1 MKLAG
6 GAIIF
11 VFSVLVGLILGER
24 KRNASR
30 ECAAFLEL
38 FRYVRGQ
45 ISCFDTP
52 TKLIWRNFENAVL
65 EKNGFLKALADA
77 ESEEIYFD
85 AFSRAFDMT
94 EPSLSMSGEAKNL
107 IRSFG
112 GVIGKSSSEEQLS
125 VIDRYI
131 SQMSEIY
138 EKAKAE
144 ADRDGK
150 LYLTMGFSI
159 GAAIFIL
166 LL

>member
-6 GAIIF
+6 AAMIL
-11 VFSVLVGLILGER
+11 VFSVLVGAILGER
-24 KRNASR
+24 KKNASR
-30 ECAAFLEL
+30 ECAAFLDL

-52 TKLIWRNFENAVL
+52 TKLIWRGFDNAIL
-65 EKNGFLKALADA
+65 RKNGFLNSLADV
-77 ESEEIYFD
+77 EDEEIYFD
-85 AFSRAFDMT
+85 AFTRAFNDT
-94 EPSLSMSGEAKNL
+94 EPSLSMESDVKEF

-131 SQMSEIY
+131 SQMSEFY
-138 EKAKAE
+138 EKSKAE

-150 LYLTMGFSI
+150 LCLTMGFSI